1 WSTILL
7 MAVVKVAALVVAAA
21 AGFRGGRIFPAVF
34 IGVALGLSASS
45 LVPAVPPAIAV
56 SAGVLGAVLVVARD
70 GWLALFMAAVTV
82 GDVHLLPVLCVAVL
96 PLWLVARSM
105 RPLRVE
111 VPPGTPEFPAL
122 APAADPT
129 TTGHGDRRAR

>member
-1 WSTILL
+1 
-7 MAVVKVAALVVAAA
+7 M
-21 AGFRGGRIFPAVF
+21 
-34 IGVALGLSASS
+34 
-45 LVPAVPPAIAV
+45 
-56 SAGVLGAVLVVARD
+56 ARD

-111 VPPGTPEFPAL
+111 VPGHPEFPAL

-129 TTGHGDRRAR
+129 TTGDGDRRAR